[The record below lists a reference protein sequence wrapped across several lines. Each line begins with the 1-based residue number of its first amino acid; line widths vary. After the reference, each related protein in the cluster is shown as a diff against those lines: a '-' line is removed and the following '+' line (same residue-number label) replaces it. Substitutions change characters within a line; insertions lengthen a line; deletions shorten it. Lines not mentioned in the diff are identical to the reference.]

1 MYRDI
6 FKGLPGDK
14 QSAMMT
20 GVEEIRRTNLARKP
34 AHENEAK
41 SFVRRSTA
49 PMTAAARLST
59 HFVLQGQKY
68 ARNRPLISFP
78 CTWALLARQ
87 RHFTLDEEGSRK
99 IWEMKTKDLPHRC

>member
-20 GVEEIRRTNLARKP
+20 AVEEIRRTNLARKP
-34 AHENEAK
+34 AHEDEAK

-78 CTWALLARQ
+78 CASGLR
-87 RHFTLDEEGSRK
+87 SRMAVFSAS
-99 IWEMKTKDLPHRC
+99 E